1 MKLTL
6 QLWACHASMT
16 DLGLLCPGGAAQ
28 SCVVQL
34 FLLRFQFLLKPSRH
48 ALLNHSRATTTG
60 PHINIPAMIFT
71 DADGKTF
78 KSPERGEGVPSPEQV
93 SRH

>member
-16 DLGLLCPGGAAQ
+16 VLGLLCPGGVAQ

-34 FLLRFQFLLKPSRH
+34 CLLRFQFLLKPSRN
-48 ALLNHSRATTTG
+48 APLNHSLATTTR

-71 DADGKTF
+71 GADGKTF
-78 KSPERGEGVPSPEQV
+78 KSPEPGEGLPSPEQV
-93 SRH
+93 SRD